1 MDEPFSAVDPVV
13 RDGLQ
18 EELLRLQGELGKT
31 ILFVTHDIDE
41 AIKVG
46 DVVAVLREGGRLAQ
60 YAPPAELLAR
70 PPTTSSRASWAAT
83 AGTAGPGLPRRRGD
97 AGPRARPGRGRNGRG
112 QSRGTARRRV
122 GGRGRHRGAAG
133 GLDRRRRPRPV
144 EASTPVQDNLLA
156 AGGSLYDVDVAAS
169 GRGGAAGSLR
179 SALDAALSSPS
190 GLGVAV
196 DRTGAVVGAVAAA
209 DVLAALG
216 AARRA
221 GEVPS

>member
-1 MDEPFSAVDPVV
+1 MGRDRGYRGLGFLAAEGMPVHELARV
-13 RDGLQ
+13 EAGTAAGRA
-18 EELLRLQGELGKT
+18 EELLDGGW
-31 ILFVTHDIDE
+31 
-41 AIKVG
+41 A
-46 DVVAVLREGGRLAQ
+46 VVVD
-60 YAPPAELLAR
+60 
-70 PPTTSSRASWAAT
+70 T
-83 AGTAGPGLPRRRGD
+83 AGRPVGWID
-97 AGPRARPGRGRNGRG
+97 ADALGR
-112 QSRGTARRRV
+112 
-122 GGRGRHRGAAG
+122 
-133 GLDRRRRPRPV
+133 V